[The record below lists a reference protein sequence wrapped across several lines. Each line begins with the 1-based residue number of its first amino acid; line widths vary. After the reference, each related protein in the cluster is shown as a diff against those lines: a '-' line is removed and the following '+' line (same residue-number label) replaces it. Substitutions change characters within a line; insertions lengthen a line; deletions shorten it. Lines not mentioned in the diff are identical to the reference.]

1 MKSHGKLIVECRHVT
16 FRYPGAPLTALENVT
31 FSVRG
36 GEYTGLIGGNG
47 SGKTTLL
54 KILLGLLSPEH
65 GEVRLFETP
74 LSEFRDWHKVGYVP
88 QNVFREEEVFPATVR
103 EVVGSGTT
111 AFSSPWEFWMKHG
124 MDLRALDEALHLA
137 EISHLAERKIGELS
151 GGERQRVFIAR
162 ALLAR
167 PELLILDE
175 PLTGVDS
182 VAQEKFYQ
190 LLKKLDEE
198 QGIAIILVSH
208 DLEAV
213 TQEVENLLCL
223 HRTLI
228 CAGSPKKID
237 VGNLLDAYAKKGL
250 ILHDHA
256 H

>member
-1 MKSHGKLIVECRHVT
+1 MKSHGKLIVECDHVT
-16 FRYPGAPLTALENVT
+16 FRYPGAPLSALEDVT
-31 FSVRG
+31 FQVRG

-54 KILLGLLSPEH
+54 RVLLGLLTPEQ

-74 LSEFRDWHKVGYVP
+74 LRKFRDWHKVGYVP
-88 QNVFREEEVFPATVR
+88 QHVFREEDVFPATVR
-103 EVVGSGTT
+103 EVVGSGTK
-111 AFSSPWEFWMKHG
+111 ALSSPWGFWMKHG
-124 MDLRALDEALHLA
+124 MDLRTLDEALRLA
-137 EISHLAERKIGELS
+137 EISHLADRKIGELS

-162 ALLAR
+162 ALLTK

-182 VAQEKFYQ
+182 GTQGKFYQ
-190 LLKKLDEE
+190 LLKRLDEE

-223 HRTLI
+223 HRTLV

-250 ILHDHA
+250 VLHDHV

>member
-1 MKSHGKLIVECRHVT
+1 MKSHGKLIVECDHVF
-16 FRYPGAPLTALENVT
+16 FRYPSAPLTALEDIT
-31 FSVRG
+31 FQVRG

-54 KILLGLLSPEH
+54 RVLLGLLTPDQ

-74 LSEFRDWHKVGYVP
+74 LREFRDWHKVGYVP

-103 EVVGSGTT
+103 EVVGSG
-111 AFSSPWEFWMKHG
+111 AKVFSSPFGFWMKRG
-124 MDLRALDEALHLA
+124 MEQRSLDEALALA
-137 EISHLAERKIGELS
+137 EISHLSERKIGELS

-162 ALLAR
+162 ALLTR

-182 VAQEKFYQ
+182 PTQEKFYE
-190 LLKKLDEE
+190 LLKRLDEE

-208 DLEAV
+208 DLESI

-223 HRTLI
+223 HRTLV
-228 CAGSPKKID
+228 CAGSPKKLD
-237 VGNLLDAYAKKGL
+237 VGNLLEAYAKKGF
-250 ILHDHA
+250 IIHEHV

>member
-1 MKSHGKLIVECRHVT
+1 MKSHGKLIVECNHVT
-16 FRYPGAPLTALENVT
+16 FRYPGAPLSTLEDVT
-31 FSVRG
+31 FQVRG

-54 KILLGLLSPEH
+54 KILLGLLSPAH

-74 LSEFRDWHKVGYVP
+74 LLEFRDWHKVGYVP
-88 QNVFREEEVFPATVR
+88 QNVFREEEIFPATVR
-103 EVVGSGTT
+103 EVVGSG
-111 AFSSPWEFWMKHG
+111 ASNLSGAWNFWMKRG
-124 MDLRALDEALHLA
+124 LELRTLDEALLLA
-137 EISHLAERKIGELS
+137 EISHLADRKIGELS

-175 PLTGVDS
+175 PLTGVDTS
-182 VAQEKFYQ
+182 TQEKFYE
-190 LLKKLDEE
+190 LLKRLDEE
-198 QGIAIILVSH
+198 EGIAIILVSH

-213 TQEVENLLCL
+213 THEVENLLCL

-237 VGNLLDAYAKKGL
+237 VGNLLEAYAKKGL
-250 ILHDHA
+250 IVHNHV